1 MTIGKSKEGETL
13 LVMVSGRVDTTT
25 APELEKEV
33 KTELGDVSVLEMDL
47 KETEYISSAGLRVL
61 LEASKMM
68 QLKGGSMRVKNV
80 TAQVMD
86 VFKVTGFDKILRIV

>member
-13 LVMVSGRVDTTT
+13 LMMVSGRVDTTT

-80 TAQVMD
+80 NAQVMD

>member
-80 TAQVMD
+80 NAQVMD